1 MITTQNIDSS
11 GGTAYISARFPPLL
25 KWTFL
30 LFIGSIPVEVLG
42 VGLETENF
50 SLSKAFGMI
59 LLVVSLGYRDI
70 AFRRMPRTAV
80 WFGLYII
87 VSGLMLIRPDAPTD
101 STGIM
106 FLVSYIQLLIL
117 HIIAYNIILAMGT
130 GLNVVVAYIAG
141 ALILAGVTVSQYGL
155 MNIAGASERLDVLGL
170 DENNAAS
177 ILGIAIVGVVGLA
190 LIRKAIPLLVSIPLI
205 LTLGVV
211 MAATGSRGGVLT
223 CVTGLAVLLLPRS
236 RRMTMF
242 RRAFMVA
249 SLCVIGWV
257 LWSSSSI
264 LQRRVDVMMY
274 SDYEARFGLRDV
286 LMRESARMIAEKPVL
301 GWGIG
306 AGVSELGRRM
316 GRPPIDTHNTLTW
329 VLLDTGLLGGVPFLI
344 ALFLG
349 VRTAWRVRYSRES
362 TLPIALLVSVMTAT
376 MTVNWINR
384 KHIWL
389 FVAYA
394 VACEMSFRFNRS
406 RVDSISSVTP
416 AIETSP

>member
-1 MITTQNIDSS
+1 MTRSQTISKPFAYEGDSP
-11 GGTAYISARFPPLL
+11 GVPFLL

-30 LFIGSIPVEVLG
+30 LFVVSIPIEVMG
-42 VGLETENF
+42 IGLDTNYF
-50 SLSKAFGMI
+50 SMSKALGWA
-59 LLVVSLGYRDI
+59 LLAVSIGFRDI
-70 AFRRMPRTAV
+70 AFRRIPRTAV
-80 WFGLYII
+80 WFGIFILI
-87 VSGLMLIRPDAPTD
+87 SGLMLLRPEANTQD
-101 STGIM
+101 TGLV
-106 FLVSYIQLLIL
+106 FLVSYLQLLIL

-130 GLNVVVAYIAG
+130 GLNVVVAYITG
-141 ALILAGVTVSQYGL
+141 ALVLAGVTVSQYGL

-177 ILGIAIVGVVGLA
+177 ILAIAMVGVVGLA
-190 LIRKAIPLLVSIPLI
+190 LIRKTIPLLVSIPLI

-211 MAATGSRGGVLT
+211 MVATGSRGGVLT

-242 RRAFMVA
+242 RRVFMVV

-286 LMRESARMIAEKPVL
+286 LTRESARMIAEKPVF
-301 GWGIG
+301 GWGIW
-306 AGVSELGRRM
+306 AGISELGRRM

-349 VRTAWRVRYSRES
+349 VRSAWRVRYSGES
-362 TLPIALLVSVMTAT
+362 TLPVAMVISVMTAALT
-376 MTVNWINR
+376 INWINR

-389 FVAYA
+389 FIAYA
-394 VACEMSFRFNRS
+394 MACEMSLKIKRAR
-406 RVDSISSVTP
+406 IETAPSVPP
-416 AIETSP
+416 AIETGS